1 MVKIVVFDSGFGSLS
16 IIKQIRKNM
25 KAEIIYFAD
34 QANFP
39 YGSKSIIQLKKIIF
53 RTINFLEKEFNPD
66 LIIVGS
72 NTPSILLNGYGSSK
86 IVGVYPPLIEAS
98 KKSKSSSIGILTTKN
113 VTKSKRLDALIR
125 KKVPKRVKVLK
136 INASPLVELVE
147 SGKFI
152 NKKQFCTKKIKLILQ
167 KQFENS
173 SIDVVT
179 LSSTHL
185 PFIRPFL
192 KKIFPKIQFID
203 PSETIALE
211 IKKKFN
217 HKRSKS
223 STLHIYSSGRPRLFQ
238 TQLDKIGIK
247 RKVKFLKIN

>member
-16 IIKQIRKNM
+16 IIKQIRKKM

-39 YGSKSIIQLKKIIF
+39 YGKKSINELKKIIF
-53 RTINFLEKEFNPD
+53 RTINFLENEFHPD

-72 NTPSILLNGYGSSK
+72 NTPSILLGGFDSPK
-86 IVGVYPPLIEAS
+86 IIGVYPPLIEAS
-98 KKSKSSSIGILTTKN
+98 KKSKSSSIGILTTQN
-113 VTKSKRLDALIR
+113 VAKSKKLDVLIR
-125 KKVPKRVKVLK
+125 KKIPKNMNVFK
-136 INASPLVELVE
+136 INASPIVELVE

-152 NKKQFCTKKIKLILQ
+152 NKKQFCKNKIKSILH

-192 KKIFPKIQFID
+192 EKIFPKIQFID
-203 PSETIALE
+203 PSETIALK
-211 IKKKFN
+211 IRKRFYD
-217 HKRSKS
+217 KRSKLGR
-223 STLHIYSSGRPRLFQ
+223 LHIYSSGRPRLFQ
-238 TQLDKIGIK
+238 TQLEKIGIK
-247 RKVKFLKIN
+247 RKVKFLEIN